1 MGSTL
6 TALLA
11 LVSCGGEAGAGE
23 SPPLECRPRRG
34 IHLHTPLFH
43 IVGRMEPTA
52 GGDHWPRGAT
62 DGNAVFGHDGM
73 VHVMHQTPNRTS
85 HTPAQPTQ
93 GYWASWGH
101 VVSDDLAHFRRV
113 QNALDPGFSSSYDW
127 HGITQRFEPTIYRP
141 LFARFAPSFHRSFAT
156 LGFLAPRRRERAKN
170 GVKWAKFGGETP
182 RNSGDL
188 KALGAQTAT
197 ATAPSP
203 SCRALPS
210 TAA

>member
-1 MGSTL
+1 MVDRPAAAGGGAAAGGTVLAGAAAGGEKRRQARCAPRIASRRRPLCLVGMGSTL

-11 LVSCGGEAGAGE
+11 LVSCGEAGAGE

-127 HGITQRFEPTIYRP
+127 HGISPV
-141 LFARFAPSFHRSFAT
+141 L
-156 LGFLAPRRRERAKN
+156 RRRFTVLSRLSASWRQDGEN
-170 GVKWAKFGGETP
+170 GRKMA
-182 RNSGDL
+182 
-188 KALGAQTAT
+188 
-197 ATAPSP
+197 
-203 SCRALPS
+203 
-210 TAA
+210 